1 MRLTNNAPKT
11 KVEFR
16 GSMRKVGIIGSG
28 KWSRALSRILV
39 NTEIIIKT
47 RDIRKAKVKFSKE
60 KSLLIVDC
68 FEKLRNCD
76 VIFLANTSQSM
87 RNVLVQLPKN
97 HNLQFVICSKG
108 IERKTN
114 LLMSEILKEYFPKSN
129 FAVLSGPNFSFEV
142 IKGLP
147 TASVISSKNSKFAA
161 NVSKIIA
168 QEKFRI
174 YFNTDVIGTQIGG
187 AMKNVV
193 AIASGFII
201 GKGLGLNANA
211 SIITRGLSEIIELGI
226 KMGAKKNTF
235 YGLSGIGDLS
245 LTCSS
250 LKSRNTKLGYLL
262 AQQKKIV
269 SGEVVEGM
277 ESCESICKLGKKYD
291 VELPICNSVKKILS
305 GQKVNKIISNLL
317 SRPLQYE
324 K

>member
-1 MRLTNNAPKT
+1 MRLTHNAPKT

-28 KWSRALSRILV
+28 NWSQALSRILV

-277 ESCESICKLGKKYD
+277 ESCESICKLGKKYG